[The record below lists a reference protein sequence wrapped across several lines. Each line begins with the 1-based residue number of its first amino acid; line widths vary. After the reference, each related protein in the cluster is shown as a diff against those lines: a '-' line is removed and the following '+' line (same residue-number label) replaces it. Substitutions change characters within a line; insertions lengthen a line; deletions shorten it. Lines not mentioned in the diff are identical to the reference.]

1 MLRMI
6 EIYSAGIL
14 LFCLLHTERE
24 NQGEVCVHI
33 EGGIPRKRTVFFNR

>member
-1 MLRMI
+1 MI
-6 EIYSAGIL
+6 EIYRLEML

-33 EGGIPRKRTVFFNR
+33 EGGVQRKRTVFFNW